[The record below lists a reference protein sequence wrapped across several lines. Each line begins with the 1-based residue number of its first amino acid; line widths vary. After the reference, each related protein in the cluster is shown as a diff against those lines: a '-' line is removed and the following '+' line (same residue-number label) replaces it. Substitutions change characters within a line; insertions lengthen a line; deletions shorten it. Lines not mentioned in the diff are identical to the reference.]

1 MNLHYKWA
9 EALRRNDFQSAW
21 RLSDASLAEHRF
33 SGVAK
38 HAGERHL
45 QRIWRGE
52 DLKNRSVLV
61 RCYHG
66 LGDTIQF
73 IRFAKPLR
81 EIARE
86 VIVWSQPELLSL
98 VRQVNG
104 VDRVLPLHE
113 GTPDASFDVDIEVM
127 ELAHALRVTSQ
138 LITNRV
144 PYLPRVARK
153 NWSSSKLSIGIVW
166 EAGNWNRN
174 RSVPARLFARL
185 PEQSDVRLL
194 SLQQGP
200 ARALAATIPADDVAV
215 PDIEML
221 AARIMQLD
229 LVITVDT
236 MVAHLAGALGAPV
249 WTMLH
254 RDCDWR
260 WPQTGRDTIWYP
272 TMRLFHQKTAADWT
286 GVMEEI
292 IEELK
297 LFRRPLPTRQ
307 DAAAQYQRSDRGDID
322 TR

>member
-1 MNLHYKWA
+1 MNLHREWA
-9 EALRRNDFQSAW
+9 DALRRNDFKRAW
-21 RLSDASLAEHRF
+21 KLNDTSLAEYRL
-33 SGVAK
+33 SGAVK
-38 HAGERHL
+38 HSGERHL

-81 EIARE
+81 EVARE

-98 VRQVNG
+98 VRRVDG
-104 VDRVLPLHE
+104 VDRVLPLHD

-127 ELAHALRVTSQ
+127 ELAHALRATPQLVTG
-138 LITNRV
+138 RV

-153 NWSSSKLSIGIVW
+153 EPPSSRLSIGVVW
-166 EAGNWNRN
+166 EAGNWNPS

-185 PEQSDVRLL
+185 LEQSDVRLL

-200 ARALAATIPADDVAV
+200 ARALAKTIPAEDVAV
-215 PDIEML
+215 TDIEML

-236 MVAHLAGALGAPV
+236 MVAHLAGALGIPV

-260 WPQTGRDTIWYP
+260 WPETGRYTVWYP
-272 TMRLFHQKTAADWT
+272 TMRLFHQKTAGDWT
-286 GVMEEI
+286 GVMEKI
-292 IEELK
+292 IDELR
-297 LFRRPLPTRQ
+297 LFRRRLPTRQ
-307 DAAAQYQRSDRGDID
+307 DAAAQYRSPDREGVDS
-322 TR
+322 R

>member
-98 VRQVNG
+98 VRQVDG

-127 ELAHALRVTSQ
+127 ELAHALRVTPPLVTS
-138 LITNRV
+138 RV
-144 PYLPRVARK
+144 PYLPRAARK
-153 NWSSSKLSIGIVW
+153 KPRSSKLSIGIVW
-166 EAGNWNRN
+166 EAGNWNPN
-174 RSVPARLFARL
+174 RSVPARMFARL
-185 PEQSDVRLL
+185 LEQPDVRLL
-194 SLQQGP
+194 SFQQGR
-200 ARALAATIPADDVAV
+200 ARTLAATIPAEDIAVA
-215 PDIEML
+215 DIEML

-272 TMRLFHQKTAADWT
+272 TMRLFHQKTAGDWT

-307 DAAAQYQRSDRGDID
+307 DAAAQYQRSDRGEID

>member
-144 PYLPRVARK
+144 LSSARRAQELV
-153 NWSSSKLSIGIVW
+153 KLQAID
-166 EAGNWNRN
+166 RN
-174 RSVPARLFARL
+174 RLGSRQLESKPIRSSPSIRPL
-185 PEQSDVRLL
+185 
-194 SLQQGP
+194 
-200 ARALAATIPADDVAV
+200 ARAV
-215 PDIEML
+215 
-221 AARIMQLD
+221 
-229 LVITVDT
+229 
-236 MVAHLAGALGAPV
+236 G
-249 WTMLH
+249 
-254 RDCDWR
+254 C
-260 WPQTGRDTIWYP
+260 
-272 TMRLFHQKTAADWT
+272 
-286 GVMEEI
+286 
-292 IEELK
+292 
-297 LFRRPLPTRQ
+297 
-307 DAAAQYQRSDRGDID
+307 AAAFASARPRSRLGRNDPR
-322 TR
+322 R